1 MIFDISEV
9 KAEKMDKVK
18 KMPYYIP
25 VILALLSVI
34 FRIIPDWFD
43 LFDVMIGKEGL
54 KNIIASLIFAFLSQ
68 MMITVPIII
77 LGAAAAVFSVH
88 FFKNRENGVGK
99 FAALFI
105 VLAVIL
111 IPSGIV
117 GMFNFT
123 DDFDNAKLAL
133 YSADGK
139 RHNDIRLLG
148 YCISDFFTDEYDMY
162 IVNAVY
168 SDDGLPSKSSRR
180 EYKLSGYYD
189 TPGLTVGNNRIFYS
203 QVGREDYSRLQSS
216 LPIGFDITVTVYKRS
231 RFIRSIEPSVDFG
244 RDESIGHFFDISV
257 NGDKIVRSEN
267 MSAYEIDNLMWCEFH
282 KCDSTEIKNALCG
295 INADNSLEYPHT
307 LKGDEIC
314 LFAWVDGEYK
324 RVSNIIYKEDISQ

>member
-1 MIFDISEV
+1 MRELGAD
-9 KAEKMDKVK
+9 KMDKAK
-18 KMPYYIP
+18 KIIPYLP

-34 FRIIPDWFD
+34 LRIVPDWLGF
-43 LFDVMIGKEGL
+43 FDVMVGKEGL
-54 KNIIASLIFAFLSQ
+54 KNVIADLILTMLSQ
-68 MMITVPIII
+68 MMICVPVI
-77 LGAAAAVFSVH
+77 LLGVGAAAFSVH
-88 FFKNRENGVGK
+88 FFKERKNGGNGGIRL
-99 FAALFI
+99 AAFLLT
-105 VLAVIL
+105 LAIIL
-111 IPSGIV
+111 IPFGIV
-117 GMFNFT
+117 GMINFT
-123 DDFDNAKLAL
+123 KDFDNAKLTL

-139 RHNDIRLLG
+139 RHNDFQLLG
-148 YCISDFFTDEYDMY
+148 YCVSDYFSDEYDTY
-162 IVNAVY
+162 TINKVY
-168 SDDGLPSKSSRR
+168 SDDGSWSRYSRR
-180 EYKLSGYYD
+180 EYVLRGYYD
-189 TPGLTVGNNRIFYS
+189 TLGLTIENNEKFSAQI
-203 QVGREDYSRLQSS
+203 GKNDYNSLESS
-216 LPIGFDITVTVYKRS
+216 LPKGFDITVTIYKRS

-282 KCDSTEIKNALCG
+282 KGDSTEIKNALCG

>member
-34 FRIIPDWFD
+34 FRIIPDWLD

-54 KNIIASLIFAFLSQ
+54 KNVIASLIFAFLSQ

-77 LGAAAAVFSVH
+77 LGAAAAVLSVR

-133 YSADGK
+133 YYADGK

-148 YCISDFFTDEYDMY
+148 YCIGDFFTDEYDMY

-203 QVGREDYSRLQSS
+203 QVGREDYSRLQKS

-282 KCDSTEIKNALCG
+282 KGDSTEIKNALCG

>member
-9 KAEKMDKVK
+9 RAEKMDKVK

-25 VILALLSVI
+25 VILALISVI
-34 FRIIPDWFD
+34 FRIIPDWLD

-77 LGAAAAVFSVH
+77 LGAAAAVFSVW

-148 YCISDFFTDEYDMY
+148 YCIGDFFTDEYDMY

-189 TPGLTVGNNRIFYS
+189 TPGLTVENNRIFYS
-203 QVGREDYSRLQSS
+203 QVGREDYSRLQKS

-282 KCDSTEIKNALCG
+282 KGDSTQIKNALCG